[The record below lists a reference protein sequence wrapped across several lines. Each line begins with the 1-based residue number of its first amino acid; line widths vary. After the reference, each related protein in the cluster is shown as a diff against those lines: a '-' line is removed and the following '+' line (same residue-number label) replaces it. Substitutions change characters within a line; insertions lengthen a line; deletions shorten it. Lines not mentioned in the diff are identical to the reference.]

1 MHQSVLVDEVWEGLA
16 PRPGGRYI
24 DATAGGGGHTQ
35 SWLERTG
42 GKIEVLL
49 MDRDPAVVGT
59 VNEALRAWPG
69 AWHLTIGNFERVEEL
84 ATAVGF
90 TAVDGILFDL
100 GLSSNQLD
108 DPERG
113 FSFQAD
119 GPLDMRMN
127 LEQGRTAAD
136 LVNELSVEELA
147 DVFWRYGEE
156 SESRSIAREIGRA
169 RMQAPFRSTA
179 QLVEVIVRT
188 KRGRRRIHPA
198 TQCFQALRIAVN
210 GELTALERGL
220 EGALR
225 LLRPGGRVAL
235 ISFHSLEDRMVKQCL
250 ARHAGRWESLQAGGQ
265 EWVGA
270 APAVRLVTRKPRI
283 PSEAENRQN
292 PRARSAKLRIAE
304 RID

>member
-16 PRPGGRYI
+16 PRAGGRYI
-24 DATAGGGGHTQ
+24 DATAGGGGHTR

-42 GKIEVLL
+42 GAIEVLL
-49 MDRDPAVVGT
+49 LDRDPAVAGT
-59 VNEALRAWPG
+59 VGEALREWPG
-69 AWHLTIGNFERVEEL
+69 AWRLTIGNFERVEEL
-84 ATAVGF
+84 ATAAGF

-108 DPERG
+108 DPARG
-113 FSFQAD
+113 FSFQTD

-136 LVNELSVEELA
+136 WVNELSVEELA

-156 SESRSIAREIGRA
+156 TESRAIAREIGRI
-169 RMQAPFRSTA
+169 RTGTPFRSTA
-179 QLVEVIVRT
+179 QLAEVIMRT

-220 EGALR
+220 DGALR
-225 LLRPGGRVAL
+225 LLKPGGRVAV
-235 ISFHSLEDRMVKQCL
+235 ISFHSLEDRRVKQCL

-265 EWVGA
+265 AWVGE
-270 APAVRLVTRKPRI
+270 APPVRLVTRKPRI
-283 PSEAENRQN
+283 PTEEESRQN

-304 RID
+304 RNG